1 MLEEGRSIADR
12 ALWIVLIGLGAAFAI
27 YGSMRIYRDFQS
39 NPVITSVSTTGF
51 DIREIEYPAITIC
64 SQGDVD
70 EVLGKLLTTDQSWAI
85 ISVIKGTVLDQTW

>member
-12 ALWIVLIGLGAAFAI
+12 VLWIVLIGLGSAFAT
-27 YGSMRIYRDFQS
+27 YGSMKIYQDWQS

-64 SQGDVD
+64 SQGDVN
-70 EVLGKLLTTDQSWAI
+70 EALGKSIILPSIQSNL
-85 ISVIKGTVLDQTW
+85 K